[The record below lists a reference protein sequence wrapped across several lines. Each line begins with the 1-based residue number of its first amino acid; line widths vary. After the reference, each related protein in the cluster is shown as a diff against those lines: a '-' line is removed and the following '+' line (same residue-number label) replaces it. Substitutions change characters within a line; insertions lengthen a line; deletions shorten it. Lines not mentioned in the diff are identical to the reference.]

1 MRTNN
6 IYAVVLKVAATDHD
20 SKHYAATAVHSST
33 QIVSVWE
40 SMNINYFQRILTVPP
55 YKHYKLLCKIL

>member
-20 SKHYAATAVHSST
+20 SKRNAGTTVCSST
-33 QIVSVWE
+33 QTVSV
-40 SMNINYFQRILTVPP
+40 
-55 YKHYKLLCKIL
+55 